1 MVLKRLRLLVS
12 LGAGAVIAC
21 DTFKGRAA
29 IFLSGLPGSGKSRLI
44 EALCEVKTAD
54 VLDLDVEIAEHPEFD
69 LQNVPKIYSDRV
81 AYDWADRRIEARFR
95 ERLRASTTNNIVV
108 DGTGTNVSRLLR
120 RIEIAK
126 AHDLATILFY
136 VKVDVETALRRNAK
150 RQKRTVPIHVLHAY
164 NDMIADAQIRVSSAV
179 DCYFV
184 INNNAEHE
192 DRSKQIDALR
202 VALAELKPIILG
214 ERTGLLSMA

>member
-1 MVLKRLRLLVS
+1 MALNSLRLLVS
-12 LGAGAVIAC
+12 LSAGAVIAC
-21 DTFKGRAA
+21 NTFKGRAA

-44 EALCEVKTAD
+44 EALCELMTAD
-54 VLDLDVEIAEHPEFD
+54 VLDLDEEIAEHPKYD
-69 LQNVPKIYSDRV
+69 RHNVSKIYSDRE

-95 ERLRASTTNNIVV
+95 ESVHASTTTNIVV

-126 AHDLATILFY
+126 EHDFATVLIY
-136 VKVDVETALRRNAK
+136 VKVDVETALRRNAR

-164 NDMIADAQIRVSSAV
+164 NDMIADAQIQVSSAV

-184 INNNAEHE
+184 VNNNADHE
-192 DRSKQIDALR
+192 NRSKQIDALR
-202 VALAELKPIILG
+202 VALAELRPGILG
-214 ERTGLLSMA
+214 DSSSAK